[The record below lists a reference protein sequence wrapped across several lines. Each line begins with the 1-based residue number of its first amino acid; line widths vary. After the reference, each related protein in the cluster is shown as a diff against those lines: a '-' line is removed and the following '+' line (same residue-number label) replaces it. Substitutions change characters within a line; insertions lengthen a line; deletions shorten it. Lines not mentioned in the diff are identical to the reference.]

1 MPQNFITVITPIYN
15 EEKNILNCINTLVNQ
30 TSQNFNVIFIDDG
43 SDDMSVAILKTALE
57 NKVQFSYEIITQKNQ
72 GAAKARETGINAA
85 TTDYILILDCDDR
98 ISENTIEKHIETI
111 HELSPDIILPFAK
124 IQNNTNEYDNF
135 NYFDDKQS
143 HQGITCLLNSL
154 GGWQVHGWM
163 CARRDIFI
171 KSYNTYKRYNPTNIN
186 YINNDEVIVRLNFF
200 YAKNVQKNDAIYYY
214 ENNTES
220 TTKKI
225 NQNRYLMC
233 KNAIILCNIFKN
245 ENHIIVNKTYKE
257 LINVLWG
264 TVKYAN
270 RNYHQLS
277 NIEDWN
283 TTISQVFDFIKK
295 NNVKHTLSLKG
306 KFRLIRARRSFIK
319 FQKTISKQH

>member
-1 MPQNFITVITPIYN
+1 
-15 EEKNILNCINTLVNQ
+15 
-30 TSQNFNVIFIDDG
+30 
-43 SDDMSVAILKTALE
+43 
-57 NKVQFSYEIITQKNQ
+57 
-72 GAAKARETGINAA
+72 
-85 TTDYILILDCDDR
+85 
-98 ISENTIEKHIETI
+98 
-111 HELSPDIILPFAK
+111 
-124 IQNNTNEYDNF
+124 
-135 NYFDDKQS
+135 
-143 HQGITCLLNSL
+143 
-154 GGWQVHGWM
+154 
-163 CARRDIFI
+163 
-171 KSYNTYKRYNPTNIN
+171 
-186 YINNDEVIVRLNFF
+186 
-200 YAKNVQKNDAIYYY
+200 
-214 ENNTES
+214 
-220 TTKKI
+220 
-225 NQNRYLMC
+225 MC